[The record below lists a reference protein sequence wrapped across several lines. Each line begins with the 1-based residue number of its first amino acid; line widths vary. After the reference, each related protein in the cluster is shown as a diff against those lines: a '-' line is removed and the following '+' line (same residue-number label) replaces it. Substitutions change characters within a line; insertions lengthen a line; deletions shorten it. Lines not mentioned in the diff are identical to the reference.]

1 MGGQLRPILVIKV
14 GTTSLLGD
22 DERPQ
27 RAVFGAIAED
37 IRTLAR
43 SWRIVVVSS
52 GAIGFGVRHMQLDA
66 RPSRV
71 DELQALATI
80 GQVGLLRAWRE
91 ALEPIMVGQILLTR
105 RELQQDWT
113 RQQFAE
119 TAEVLIQRYGVVP
132 VINENDA
139 IADEE
144 ITFGDNDCL
153 AAEVAHA
160 LGADKLVFL
169 TNQPGILRDFGTAQ
183 QSRLRQATLA
193 EARMVL
199 HPSRSD
205 AGTGGM
211 ESKLLA
217 VEQALAHSIECYIS
231 DARTPSPISAAMSGA
246 VGTKIVQ

>member
-1 MGGQLRPILVIKV
+1 VSAQRRPILVVKV

-27 RAVFGAIAED
+27 SAVFGAIAED

-43 SWRIVVVSS
+43 SRRIIVVSS
-52 GAIGFGVRHMQLDA
+52 GAIGFGVRQMQLEA
-66 RPSRV
+66 RPSRI

-91 ALEPIMVGQILLTR
+91 ALEPLMVGQILLTR
-105 RELQQDWT
+105 QELQQERT
-113 RQQFAE
+113 RRQFVE
-119 TAEVLIQRYGVVP
+119 TTEVLSRRYGVVP

-139 IADEE
+139 IANEE
-144 ITFGDNDCL
+144 ITFGDNDRL

-160 LGADKLVFL
+160 LGADQLVFL

-183 QSRLRQATLA
+183 QTRLQQATLA
-193 EARMVL
+193 EARAAL
-199 HPSRSD
+199 HPSRSV

-217 VEQALAHSIECYIS
+217 AEQALTHSIECFVS
-231 DARTPSPISAAMSGA
+231 DARTPSPISTAVSGA